1 METLMIRAILVGLA
15 LFTLTACETAKGA
28 GKDIEKAGDAIQN
41 AASDVQENL

>member
-1 METLMIRAILVGLA
+1 METLMIRAILIGLA

-41 AASDVQENL
+41 AATDVQQNL

>member
-1 METLMIRAILVGLA
+1 MIRAFLIGLV

-41 AASDVQENL
+41 AASDVQESL